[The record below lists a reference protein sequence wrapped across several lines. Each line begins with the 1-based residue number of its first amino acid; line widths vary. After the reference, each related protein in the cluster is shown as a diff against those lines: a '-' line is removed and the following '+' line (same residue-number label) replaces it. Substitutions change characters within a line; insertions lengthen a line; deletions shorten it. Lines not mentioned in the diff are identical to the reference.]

1 MPVGVVCQFGMI
13 YWSILAADGFVTI
26 FGFKDGFE
34 VCLSFQGRS
43 GVAMVV
49 VLVDGHGGGWLSL
62 VLVQNLRGLLRGIYY
77 CVLGSYWLE
86 L

>member
-1 MPVGVVCQFGMI
+1 
-13 YWSILAADGFVTI
+13 
-26 FGFKDGFE
+26 
-34 VCLSFQGRS
+34 LSFQGRS